1 MIQRH
6 SCVPEINTLEEFRD
20 TFQEKNNLIIG
31 KDGNFS
37 IKLAEKILKRL

>member
-6 SCVPEINTLEEFRD
+6 GSVPEINAFKKFND
-20 TFQEKNNLIIG
+20 TFQGKNNLVIG

-37 IKLAEKILKRL
+37 IKLAEKILKRV